1 MSAPCSAV
9 TMQLVPSHRQA
20 KCRGSNEPVGWD
32 SDRSCSAL
40 SLSRCFS
47 RRSFRSQS
55 TVSRRRRCCTTQ
67 SDVREADS
75 CNGGKEGR
83 ELAAQPTTTG
93 RAAAVGMREAANRQ
107 QTAAAASAAAKEAK
121 RLIALPSHRPSR
133 SHFSHSFIATLI
145 CAAHSAAHV
154 SAHRP
159 FDPPPSPP
167 PSLLFLSD
175 VRREPAR
182 TRRR

>member
-1 MSAPCSAV
+1 
-9 TMQLVPSHRQA
+9 MQLVPSHRQA

-32 SDRSCSAL
+32 SDRSCSAF
-40 SLSRCFS
+40 SLS

-67 SDVREADS
+67 SDVREAGS
-75 CNGGKEGR
+75 CSGGEEGR

-93 RAAAVGMREAANRQ
+93 RAAAGGNAREAAIRQ

-121 RLIALPSHRPSR
+121 RMVLRLIALPSHRPSR

-154 SAHRP
+154 SALTALRP
-159 FDPPPSPP
+159 AAFAASPP
-167 PSLLFLSD
+167 FPPLFLSD